1 METLRKNPWQPP
13 VILYW
18 DKRDVSSK
26 NLYSKNVLLTI
37 NERCIK
43 RKDVKKK
50 NKTLKNN
57 VNNINSV

>member
-37 NERCIK
+37 NERFIK

-50 NKTLKNN
+50 KDIEKQCEQY
-57 VNNINSV
+57 

>member
-13 VILYW
+13 VILFW

-37 NERCIK
+37 NERFIK

-50 NKTLKNN
+50 KRH
-57 VNNINSV
+57 